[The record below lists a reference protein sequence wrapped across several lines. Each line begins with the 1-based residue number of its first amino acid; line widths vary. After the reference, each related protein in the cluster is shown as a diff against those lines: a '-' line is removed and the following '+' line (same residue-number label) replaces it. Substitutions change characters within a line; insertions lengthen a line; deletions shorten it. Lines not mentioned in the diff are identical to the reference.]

1 MGNFFPDFATL
12 EAQCWERMQRD
23 GWQLLYHRCY
33 FSKMK
38 FKCMECLREGA
49 WWDLFSNGDEGGTLR
64 SCERH
69 GLDLCRKCADTKE
82 CSGFLTSITVPF
94 SMHLQGHIFTKNHMR
109 RKPPLTR
116 TAEMLEQRPWDDL
129 LYSCTGQR
137 KTPTLLPPEPQTS
150 QDIVSTEPKPMP
162 KRIVYLLKSRS
173 RSRRKPSRSPPTR
186 SRRKPRKPRKPR
198 RSRTSSSSTSSS
210 PRRRRG
216 PKRRKRRKRSSTST
230 SRRSRKKTSSC
241 TCIVFA
247 DMNVN

>member
-1 MGNFFPDFATL
+1 MSGMVWT
-12 EAQCWERMQRD
+12 
-23 GWQLLYHRCY
+23 
-33 FSKMK
+33 
-38 FKCMECLREGA
+38 
-49 WWDLFSNGDEGGTLR
+49 
-64 SCERH
+64 
-69 GLDLCRKCADTKE
+69 CAEHVQTKG

-94 SMHLQGHIFTKNHMR
+94 SMHLQGHIFTKNHMK

-186 SRRKPRKPRKPR
+186 SRRKPRKPR
-198 RSRTSSSSTSSS
+198 RSRTSSSSTSSSS

-216 PKRRKRRKRSSTST
+216 PKRRKRRKRSSSST

-247 DMNVN
+247 DMNVNM